1 MNFILMRVLMYI
13 AYRYFSCEHC
23 VPILPPRFMIPAIKK
38 QAQPSTISGAVPVV
52 RSVDRHDPDPVQGIP
67 DGRDID
73 HDQCQNRLCQKE
85 GEVIDDR
92 I

>member
-13 AYRYFSCEHC
+13 AYRYFPVCF
-23 VPILPPRFMIPAIKK
+23 IIPAIKN
-38 QAQPSTISGAVPVV
+38 QAQPPTFSGTVPAL
-52 RSVDRHDPDPVQGIP
+52 RSVGRHHPDPVQGIP

-73 HDQCQNRLCQKE
+73 HDQCQNRLRQKE

>member
-13 AYRYFSCEHC
+13 AYRYFSC
-23 VPILPPRFMIPAIKK
+23 VSAFPQSKK
-38 QAQPSTISGAVPVV
+38 QAQPSPFSGAVPVV
-52 RSVDRHDPDPVQGIP
+52 RSVDRHHSDPVQGIP

-73 HDQCQNRLCQKE
+73 YDQCQNRLSQNE